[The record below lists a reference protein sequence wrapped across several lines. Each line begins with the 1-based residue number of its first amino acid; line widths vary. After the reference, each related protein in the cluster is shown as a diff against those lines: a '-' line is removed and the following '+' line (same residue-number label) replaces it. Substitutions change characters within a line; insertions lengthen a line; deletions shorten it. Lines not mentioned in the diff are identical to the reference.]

1 MERPSGNSNRGNSQ
15 DNGVRPRGA
24 TPTSV
29 PQTNRQ
35 DDEWSMHL
43 TTERREGTER
53 QQVTQASPSVAPL
66 LQKKD
71 YSPIGAVRVLPKK
84 EPLSKYS

>member
-24 TPTSV
+24 TSTGV

-35 DDEWSMHL
+35 DDEW
-43 TTERREGTER
+43 
-53 QQVTQASPSVAPL
+53 
-66 LQKKD
+66 
-71 YSPIGAVRVLPKK
+71 
-84 EPLSKYS
+84 